1 MLILVLAGVLQLA
14 IAAAN
19 LPLSWLLR
27 FGREHRRLSPIV
39 RQIHEVHH
47 VYIVAL
53 LGIFGAISLAFPDEL
68 SGGGGLG
75 RFLSAVLALF
85 WGGRLLVQR
94 FYYDRVF
101 LGTIGRAMSPLP
113 DLRVPDRSLCGLR
126 RGSLEMKKDLV
137 IAVTGSHGFVGS
149 ALVAR
154 LRAQGHTVIPL
165 PREIGL
171 LPGCDVLIHLA
182 GESPAGYWTARKR
195 RAIYNSRVLGT
206 RRLVSRLRDAVSL
219 PKVFLCASAVG
230 FYGHRPGEPL
240 DETSAPGRGFR
251 ADTCLDW
258 EAEAMKA
265 EALGIRT
272 VRLRFGTILDP
283 SGGYLGRMLPL
294 LRHGLCFVLGDP
306 EDRFSWIS
314 LGTRCG

>member
-1 MLILVLAGVLQLA
+1 
-14 IAAAN
+14 
-19 LPLSWLLR
+19 
-27 FGREHRRLSPIV
+27 
-39 RQIHEVHH
+39 
-47 VYIVAL
+47 
-53 LGIFGAISLAFPDEL
+53 
-68 SGGGGLG
+68 
-75 RFLSAVLALF
+75 
-85 WGGRLLVQR
+85 
-94 FYYDRVF
+94 
-101 LGTIGRAMSPLP
+101 
-113 DLRVPDRSLCGLR
+113 
-126 RGSLEMKKDLV
+126 MKKDLV
-137 IAVTGSHGFVGS
+137 IAITGSHGFVGS

-154 LRAQGHTVIPL
+154 FRAQGHTVIPL

-219 PKVFLCASAVG
+219 PKVFLSASAVG
-230 FYGHRPGEPL
+230 FYGHRPGESL

-258 EAEAMKA
+258 EAETMKA

-283 SGGYLGRMLPL
+283 SGGYLGRMLPI
-294 LRHGLCFVLGDP
+294 LRHGLCFVLGNP

-314 LGTRCG
+314 LADALRMVEFAMHRDSVSGALNVTAPVATTQGAFARAAATLAGRRVIGQLRSGLLRASLGELASAIVDVQDVAPAKALREGFGHIHPTLRFWTASTEKPTPKPMLEKAS

>member
-1 MLILVLAGVLQLA
+1 
-14 IAAAN
+14 
-19 LPLSWLLR
+19 
-27 FGREHRRLSPIV
+27 
-39 RQIHEVHH
+39 
-47 VYIVAL
+47 
-53 LGIFGAISLAFPDEL
+53 
-68 SGGGGLG
+68 
-75 RFLSAVLALF
+75 
-85 WGGRLLVQR
+85 
-94 FYYDRVF
+94 
-101 LGTIGRAMSPLP
+101 
-113 DLRVPDRSLCGLR
+113 
-126 RGSLEMKKDLV
+126 MKKDLV
-137 IAVTGSHGFVGS
+137 IAITGSHGFVGS

-154 LRAQGHTVIPL
+154 FRYQGHTVIPL

-195 RAIYNSRVLGT
+195 RAIYNSRILST

-230 FYGHRPGEPL
+230 FYGHRPAEPL

-258 EAEAMKA
+258 ETEARKA
-265 EALGIRT
+265 EELGIRT

-283 SGGYLGRMLPL
+283 SGGYLGRMLPF

-314 LGTRCG
+314 LEDALRMIEFAIFRESVTGALNVVAPVAATQGAFARAAAALAGRRVIGQLRSGFLRAGLGELASAIVDVQDVAPAKALQEGFGHVHPTLQFWSSSLEKPEVNPILEKAS